1 MAVDETISHPSISVK
16 LNVVNVKMSRQIGQA
31 VQKLANLRLPEWRI
45 MALLASAG
53 SLSQADIRNQIGM
66 DKGQISRTVKNM
78 LANGLVVSEEGT
90 AKTRNV
96 RMSLTE
102 KGLEVHRRV
111 DIMME
116 QRNADLLQS
125 LSDEQKSML
134 FDGLDRIE
142 RAVDSWSA

>member
-102 KGLEVHRRV
+102 KGLEVHRQV

-116 QRNADLLQS
+116 QRNAELLQS